1 MHRRH
6 ATAKPLQTM
15 DLLQN
20 GGRKKTGNGTQSR
33 IALTYSG
40 PVFRTAKPRP
50 AVGAL
55 PAGGC
60 GFDEVPMCFE
70 KSGTGIEREPDA
82 ESLLAGGAFGSP
94 QLLRN
99 L

>member
-1 MHRRH
+1 MASRPFAGARPPMHRRH

-20 GGRKKTGNGTQSR
+20 GGRKKPGNGTPSP

-55 PAGGC
+55 PG
-60 GFDEVPMCFE
+60 
-70 KSGTGIEREPDA
+70 RR
-82 ESLLAGGAFGSP
+82 
-94 QLLRN
+94 LR
-99 L
+99 LR

>member
-1 MHRRH
+1 MASRPFAGASRPMHRPH
-6 ATAKPLQTM
+6 ATAKLLQSM
-15 DLLQN
+15 GLLQN
-20 GGRKKTGNGTQSR
+20 GGRKKTATAPPSP

-55 PAGGC
+55 PG
-60 GFDEVPMCFE
+60 
-70 KSGTGIEREPDA
+70 RR
-82 ESLLAGGAFGSP
+82 
-94 QLLRN
+94 LR